1 MKACP
6 ICADRGVRVFD
17 RRERVS
23 ILQNRLYETPE
34 EARQAKA
41 GTLEMAVCEAC
52 GFIFNAGFDQARLAY
67 DPSYEN
73 DQSQSAVFQAHLDR
87 RIERI
92 LDAVSDIARPHLV
105 EPGCGQGDFLERLA
119 AAAPGDLTA
128 TGFDPA
134 YRGGRA
140 GGSGDAIIHRRLF
153 DETASAGLDNPPDAV
168 ISRHTIE
175 HIADPGAFLGA
186 IRRAAGTDRPV
197 RVFLE
202 TPCAHWIIERLQF
215 HDLFYEHCSI
225 FTAASLHL
233 AMERAGFTP
242 TRIEHVFGG
251 QYLWAE
257 FLPGEPAIERPPV
270 PRLDT
275 QRWQDERARYV
286 GEWQARIDEARR
298 DGPVYLWG
306 AGAKG
311 VTFALLTDPE
321 GTRLEGAVDVSPKKQ
336 GRFIPLTGLDVVA
349 PAALP
354 DTSFTTIVMHPNYRD
369 EIASGLQSAGRRAK
383 LLSLA

>member
-1 MKACP
+1 MRACP

-23 ILQNRLYETPE
+23 ILQNRLFETPE
-34 EARQAKA
+34 EARVARA
-41 GTLEMAVCEAC
+41 GRLEMAICEAC
-52 GFIFNAGFDQARLAY
+52 GFIFNEAFDQASLAY

-73 DQSQSAVFQAHLDR
+73 DQSQSAVFQAHLGG

-92 LDAVSDIARPHLV
+92 LDAVSDLACPHLV

-119 AAAPGDLTA
+119 AAAPGGVTA

-134 YRGGRA
+134 FRGGHA
-140 GGSGDAIIHRRLF
+140 GSSGDAIIHRRLF
-153 DETASAGLDNPPDAV
+153 DETASAGLAHPPDAI

-175 HIADPGAFLGA
+175 HIADPGGFLRA
-186 IRRAAGTDRPV
+186 IRRAAGNDRAV

-202 TPCAHWIIERLQF
+202 TPCAHWILDQLQF
-215 HDLFYEHCSI
+215 HDFFYEHCSI
-225 FTAASLHL
+225 FTAASLYL
-233 AMERAGFTP
+233 AMERAGFPP

-257 FLPGEPAIERPPV
+257 FLPGEPAIDRPPV

-275 QRWQDERARYV
+275 QRWEDERARYV
-286 GEWQARIDEARR
+286 GEWQARIEEARR
-298 DGPVYLWG
+298 DGPVYIWG

-321 GTRLEGAVDVSPKKQ
+321 GACLEGVIDVSPKKQ
-336 GRFIPLTGLDVVA
+336 GRFVPLTGIEVIA

-354 DTSFTTIVMHPNYRD
+354 ATPFTAIVMNPNYHD
-369 EIASGLQSAGRRAK
+369 EIARGLQSAGCRAR